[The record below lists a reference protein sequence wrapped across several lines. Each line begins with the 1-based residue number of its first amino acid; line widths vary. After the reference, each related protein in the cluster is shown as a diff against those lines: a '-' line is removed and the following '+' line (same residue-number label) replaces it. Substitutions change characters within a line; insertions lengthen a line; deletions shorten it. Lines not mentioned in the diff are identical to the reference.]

1 MYQWVISTL
10 IVAVITVI
18 TTILTVKSTMRGYIV
33 SPAAKGKLTSRA
45 RRYGELVFTG
55 LGMVLGIILLTIYLS
70 ESTPITRVTI
80 VKISAIVSGFFITS
94 LAFGFNLARL
104 PRQAKAENSD

>member
-33 SPAAKGKLTSRA
+33 SPAAKGRLTSKA
-45 RRYGELVFTG
+45 RRYGELVITG
-55 LGMVLGIILLTIYLS
+55 LGAVLGIILLGIFVT

-80 VKISAIVSGFFITS
+80 VKISTLVTGLFISFVS
-94 LAFGFNLARL
+94 FGFYLGRL
-104 PRQAKAENSD
+104 TGETNADNSD